1 MSNVTKE
8 QVLKALSKIPF
19 GDAGSNVVAAGKIQG
34 VVVKDGHVGFAIE
47 VDPGQAAS
55 AGALKTTC
63 ENAVY
68 EVPGV
73 LSVTAALTSHNSS
86 PAGGPETR
94 KPQPGLSEQAS
105 GQGRPKVALE
115 KDSFPHIKKIIAV
128 ASGKG
133 GVGKSTIAVNLAIAL
148 SQLGLRIGL
157 LDADVYGPSI
167 PKMLNLKGKPDS
179 DGKQLKPMQAY
190 GLKAMSIGL
199 LVDEDTPMIWRG
211 PMVMSALRQMLK
223 DVDWGDLDILVVDM
237 PPGTGDAQLT
247 MAQNVPMTGAVI
259 VSTPQ
264 EIALIDAR
272 KGIAMFEKTRVP
284 VLGLI
289 ENMAYFVSPESGEK
303 SFIFGQG
310 GARQTAENMGTS
322 FLGEVPL
329 YMTIRET
336 SDEGTP
342 VTATQPDSEEA
353 QIFKTIAQKLSNIL
367 ETDTPKAAPKIVIE

>member
-19 GDAGSNVVAAGKIQG
+19 GETGSNVVAAGIIQG
-34 VVVKDGHVGFAIE
+34 VVVKDGHIGFAIE
-47 VDPGQAAS
+47 VETGQAAG
-55 AGALKTTC
+55 AGPLKKAC
-63 ENAVY
+63 EDAVY
-68 EVPGV
+68 TVPGV
-73 LSVTAALTSHNSS
+73 LSVTAALTAHNSS
-86 PAGGPETR
+86 PSGGAEQR
-94 KPQPGLSEQAS
+94 KPRPGLSEQAT

-167 PKMLNLKGKPDS
+167 PKMLNLQGKPES

-310 GARQTAENMGTS
+310 GARKTAEAVGTN

-342 VTATQPDSEEA
+342 VTATRPESDEA
-353 QIFKTIAQKLSNIL
+353 KIFKGMAQKLANIL
-367 ETDTPKAAPKIVIE
+367 ETDRPKAAPKIVID